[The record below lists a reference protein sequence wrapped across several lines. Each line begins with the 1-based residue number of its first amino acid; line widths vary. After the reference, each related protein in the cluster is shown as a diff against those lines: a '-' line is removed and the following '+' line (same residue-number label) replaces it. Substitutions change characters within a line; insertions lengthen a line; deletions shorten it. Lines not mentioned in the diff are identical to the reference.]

1 MIRSVVFCSTGFVH
15 PGLLARERAY
25 SALRFAAT
33 RAGGGPGAEEPAVR
47 HWRGLRGLSRALVSD
62 ADLVVVYIHRRRC
75 SEGIVERAERYVER
89 GGRLLAL
96 HAATASFRGS
106 ERWSRLLG
114 GRFVDHGPV
123 GRRVLS
129 REPAVAGPSERL
141 PPRIELCDEAYR
153 HERPVPIDVW
163 YRWDDDE
170 PAAWTRGGAGA
181 APTVAYLAA
190 GHRGRVW
197 AHPGVRAVLS
207 EMVDALYRSA
217 AEGRAVSV

>member
-25 SALRFAAT
+25 CALRFAAT
-33 RAGGGPGAEEPAVR
+33 RAGGGPGVEEPAVR

-62 ADLVVVYIHRRRC
+62 ADLVVVYIHRRRR

-114 GRFVDHGPV
+114 GRFLDHGPV

-129 REPAVAGPSERL
+129 REPALADPSERL
-141 PPRIELCDEAYR
+141 PRRIELYDEAYR
-153 HERPVPIDVW
+153 HERSVPIDVW

-197 AHPGVRAVLS
+197 AHPDVRAVLS
-207 EMVDALYRSA
+207 AMIAALA
-217 AEGRAVSV
+217 GGTA